1 MSQFQINL
9 IINISIG
16 ILFIFGLCWFMFKRT
31 NWFKEGGIAY
41 EFLKERTQ
49 VNYVATIDVDKPS
62 LRPFGDPVLFDNKI
76 YVLIINY

>member
-9 IINISIG
+9 IVNIAIG

-41 EFLKERTQ
+41 EFFKARREEKNAQNSSNT
-49 VNYVATIDVDKPS
+49 K
-62 LRPFGDPVLFDNKI
+62 KKK
-76 YVLIINY
+76 

>member
-41 EFLKERTQ
+41 EFLKERKKAKDIKMKENNSTPIK
-49 VNYVATIDVDKPS
+49 NSK
-62 LRPFGDPVLFDNKI
+62 K
-76 YVLIINY
+76 